1 MVEMPKEVV
10 EALADFHAL
19 KVVATVAPSGMPN
32 AVIVATVVPI
42 DRKTICFADLRL
54 GKTKENL
61 TRTPKFTI
69 AVIRQNMESYQIRCS
84 FTGYEERGGFV
95 DTFAEEI
102 YKKIKMQPRGVV
114 TCAVEEVYS
123 ASLTNPGAR
132 LV

>member
-10 EALADFHAL
+10 EALADFHAA
-19 KVVATVAPSGMPN
+19 KMVATIDSAGVPN

-61 TRTPKFTI
+61 KQTGKFTVS
-69 AVIRQNMESYQIRCS
+69 VIRQNMESYQIRCN
-84 FTGYEERGGFV
+84 FVGYEERGGFA
-95 DTFAEEI
+95 DIFAEEI
-102 YKKIKMQPRGVV
+102 YKKVKLQPRGVV
-114 TCAVEEVYS
+114 TGTVEEVYS
-123 ASLTNPGAR
+123 ASMTNPGAK

>member
-19 KVVATVAPSGMPN
+19 KVVATIDQVGVPN
-32 AVIVATVVPI
+32 AVIVATVYPL

-61 TRTPKFTI
+61 TRTKKFTV
-69 AVIRQNMESYQIRCS
+69 AVIKPNLESYQVKCS
-84 FTGYEERGGFV
+84 FTGYEERGGFA

-102 YKKIKMQPRGVV
+102 YKKVKLQPRGVV
-114 TCAVEEVYS
+114 TGTVEEVYS
-123 ASLTNPGAR
+123 VSLTNPGAK
-132 LV
+132 LA